1 LKGDTTMDKVDEIKD
16 LMEAKKDEV
25 IDFVED
31 TVEDIEAKLLAR
43 KAELEA
49 ELDAVKETLG
59 EKVKGIKAWITSNK
73 IMLGVSAGCLF
84 VGMIIGSVA

>member
-1 LKGDTTMDKVDEIKD
+1 
-16 LMEAKKDEV
+16 MEAKKDEA

-59 EKVKGIKAWITSNK
+59 EKVKGIKAWIENNK
-73 IMLGVSAGCLF
+73 PLLIAAASSFVAGL
-84 VGMIIGSVA
+84 IVAAVLS